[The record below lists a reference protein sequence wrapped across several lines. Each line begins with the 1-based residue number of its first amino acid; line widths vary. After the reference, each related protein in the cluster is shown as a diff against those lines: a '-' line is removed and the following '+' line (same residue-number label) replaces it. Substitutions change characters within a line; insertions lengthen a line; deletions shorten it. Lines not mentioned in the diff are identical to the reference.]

1 MYVLKT
7 TVEEELLE
15 HIEDADTPK
24 AIWDAYAALF
34 SRTNDARLQLLEN
47 ELMTISQRDMTI
59 SQYFT
64 KVKSLC
70 HEISKKI
77 RF

>member
-15 HIEDADTPK
+15 HVEDADTPK

-34 SRTNDARLQLLEN
+34 SRTNDARLHCWR
-47 ELMTISQRDMTI
+47 TS
-59 SQYFT
+59 
-64 KVKSLC
+64 
-70 HEISKKI
+70 
-77 RF
+77 